1 MINASPRIVVMV
13 LASVGSVGSHSSAR
27 AADELPERA
36 RLACQYIEP
45 KAAAILAFAYPSG
58 SGAELSK
65 PTVRFDGHRKLED
78 GFELTYTFLWDAPSG
93 TRKESYVTLAFLF
106 DADGQVDGILVKE
119 ADVRR
124 GEAKDPLRARYVVMG
139 YVKPFFNDVSDVD
152 DLESLRHKLR
162 SHPKIKDNRKHL
174 RTVETASAREM
185 CELWLRLEQPRK

>member
-27 AADELPERA
+27 AAELPERA
-36 RLACQYIEP
+36 RLACKYLEP
-45 KAAAILAFAYPSG
+45 KAEAILAFAYPLG

-119 ADVRR
+119 ADVYR
-124 GEAKDPLRARYVVMG
+124 GDAKDPLRARYVVRG
-139 YVKPFFNDVSDVD
+139 VVRPFFNDISDVD
-152 DLESLRHKLR
+152 DLVRVRDKLME
-162 SHPKIKDNRKHL
+162 HPKIKDNRKHL